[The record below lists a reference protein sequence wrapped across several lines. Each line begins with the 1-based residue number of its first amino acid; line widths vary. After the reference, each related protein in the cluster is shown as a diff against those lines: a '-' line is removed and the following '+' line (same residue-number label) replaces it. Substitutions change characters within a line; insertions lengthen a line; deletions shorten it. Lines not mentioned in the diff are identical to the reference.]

1 MKYGRKSWIAL
12 VIVGACCALLFAGA
26 ALAEE
31 DGFLPFFSRWSA
43 RAVSAAESAEIP
55 EGLRLTEREEMIFRL
70 GYAAGYD
77 HEGENPGTRTG
88 AYYVLNINKH
98 KFHQPDCSS
107 VDQIQEKNKREY
119 HGSREEL
126 IDLGY
131 TPCGKCNP

>member
-12 VIVGACCALLFAGA
+12 VITGACCALLFAGA

-77 HEGENPGTRTG
+77 HEGETPGTRTG

-131 TPCGKCNP
+131 TTCGKCNP